1 MSMLYKRIIETGTLS
16 EKLPKPEP
24 HFALPATVNWM
35 KALRVLVEDQNI
47 DFQSAT
53 TFYKNVNK
61 RKLQNYAENTIFEQL
76 FLSLHHLSAIERM
89 SQSSPVA
96 DYARMA
102 IIGWY
107 YGISNAASAMI
118 AAQSS
123 QFQED
128 HAGTANSWDNAI
140 AATKLAMPPFNW
152 RVTSLNQK
160 TYKQEVEIYRAGSS
174 SNLNGPITSVDEARG
189 ALASYLSGSAE
200 WYAWKAREDIKK
212 SKEFRYLGVSNFRSK
227 AARNLRD
234 QIQSKRKVGFFHQAI
249 RYRGKANYREALFLA
264 YGKSAETTME
274 GFINDQVI
282 VLRAFIAMA
291 GAFCAKKL
299 GSDLWEQFVA
309 DVDANKA
316 FSLSAESVWR

>member
-1 MSMLYKRIIETGTLS
+1 MSMLYNRIVGTGTLND
-16 EKLPKPEP
+16 KGGKPEL

-35 KALRVLVEDQNI
+35 RALRVFVQYQDI

-53 TFYKNVNK
+53 EFYKNVK
-61 RKLQNYAENTIFEQL
+61 IRKMQDYAENTIFEQL
-76 FLSLHHLSAIERM
+76 FLALHHLSALERM

-96 DYARMA
+96 DYARLA

-107 YGISNAASAMI
+107 YGLSNAASAMI

-123 QFQED
+123 HFQED
-128 HAGTANSWDNAI
+128 HAGTANSWDNGI
-140 AATKLAMPPFNW
+140 ASSNLAMEPFNW
-152 RVTSLNQK
+152 RVTSLIAK
-160 TYKQEVEIYRAGSS
+160 TYKQETEKYRAGST
-174 SNLNGPITSVDEARG
+174 SNLNGPINSVDEARG

-200 WYAWKAREDIKK
+200 WYAWKAREDARK
-212 SKEFRYLGVSNFRSK
+212 SKDFRDLGVDNFRTK
-227 AARNLRD
+227 AAQNLRD
-234 QIQSKRKVGFFHQAI
+234 QILSKRKMGFLHQAI

-274 GFINDQVI
+274 AFINDQVI
-282 VLRAFIAMA
+282 VLRAFITMA

-299 GSDLWEQFVA
+299 GRDLWEQFVT

-316 FSLSAESVWR
+316 FSLSAESVWQ

>member
-1 MSMLYKRIIETGTLS
+1 MLYKRIIETGTLS

-35 KALRVLVEDQNI
+35 KALRVYVNHQNI
-47 DFQSAT
+47 DFRSAT
-53 TFYKNVNK
+53 AFYKNVNK
-61 RKLQNYAENTIFEQL
+61 RKMQDYAENTIFEQL
-76 FLSLHHLSAIERM
+76 FLALHHLSALERM

-96 DYARMA
+96 DYARLA

-107 YGISNAASAMI
+107 YGLSNAASAMI

-123 QFQED
+123 HFQED

-140 AATKLAMPPFNW
+140 ASSKLAMEPFNW
-152 RVTSLNQK
+152 RVTSLTEK
-160 TYKQEVEIYRAGSS
+160 TYKQEAENYRAGSS
-174 SNLNGPITSVDEARG
+174 SDLRGPIASVDEARG
-189 ALASYLSGSAE
+189 ALASYLSGSAA
-200 WYAWKAREDIKK
+200 WYAWKAEEDIKK
-212 SKEFRYLGVSNFRSK
+212 SKEFRDLGVTNFRTK

-234 QIQSKRKVGFFHQAI
+234 QIRSKRKMGFLHQAI

-274 GFINDQVI
+274 AFINDQVI
-282 VLRAFIAMA
+282 VLKSFIAMA

-299 GSDLWEQFVA
+299 GRDLWEQFVT

>member
-1 MSMLYKRIIETGTLS
+1 MLYKRIIETGTLS

-35 KALRVLVEDQNI
+35 KALRVIVNDQNI

-61 RKLQNYAENTIFEQL
+61 RKMQDYAENTIFEQL
-76 FLSLHHLSAIERM
+76 FLALHHLSALERM

-96 DYARMA
+96 DYARLA

-107 YGISNAASAMI
+107 YGLSNASSAMI

-140 AATKLAMPPFNW
+140 ASSKLVMEPFNW
-152 RVTSLNQK
+152 RVTSLTEK

-174 SNLNGPITSVDEARG
+174 SSLKGPINSVDEARG
-189 ALASYLSGSAE
+189 ALASYLSGSAA
-200 WYAWKAREDIKK
+200 WYAWKAEEDVKK
-212 SKEFRYLGVSNFRSK
+212 SKDFRDLGVSNFRSK

-234 QIQSKRKVGFFHQAI
+234 QIQSKRKMGFLHQAI

-264 YGKSAETTME
+264 YGKSADSTME

-299 GSDLWEQFVA
+299 GSDLWEQFVT